1 MLYTLIGM
9 LTIYLVLKFARRLV
23 ISYRYRSKKA
33 QPNEKTDV
41 DISSESFDKKMIAY
55 KQKVPSFIDQ
65 DFEIETCNN
74 SIEITFKE
82 VVAAFA
88 SGDTDQ
94 IQDICS
100 EILSLTHEPTIKA
113 LASRFDEFRRLV
125 ANLPVE
131 RSYGRDYRYTA
142 LRASNYLGDVSRG
155 WCKCK
160 SFNSGNSFFPPI
172 AAKKGDVR
180 IIETIEVKED
190 YSTTYKYECLKCG
203 AISSVNVNMGGHAP
217 FTRSL

>member
-9 LTIYLVLKFARRLV
+9 LAIYLVLKLALRLV
-23 ISYRYRSKKA
+23 ISYRYRLKKT
-33 QPNEKTDV
+33 QLNEKIDV
-41 DISSESFDKKMIAY
+41 DISSDGFDQKMRAY
-55 KQKVPSFIDQ
+55 KQKVPAFIDQ
-65 DFEIETCNN
+65 GFEMETCDD
-74 SIEITFKE
+74 SIEIPFKR
-82 VVAAFA
+82 VVEAFA
-88 SGDTDQ
+88 SGDTEQ

-100 EILSLTHEPTIKA
+100 DILNLTHEPTLKA

-131 RSYGRDYRYTA
+131 RSYGRDYRFTA

-160 SFNSGNSFFPPI
+160 SFNSGNSFFPQI
-172 AAKKGDVR
+172 AAKKGDIK
-180 IIETIEVKED
+180 IIETIKVKED